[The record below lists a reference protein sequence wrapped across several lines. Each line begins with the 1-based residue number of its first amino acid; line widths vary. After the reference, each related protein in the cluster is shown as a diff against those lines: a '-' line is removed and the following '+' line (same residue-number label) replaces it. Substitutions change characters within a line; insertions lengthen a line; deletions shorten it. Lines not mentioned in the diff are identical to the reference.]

1 MRALVISGG
10 GSKGAFAG
18 GVAQYLIKE
27 KNICYDLFIG
37 SSTGSLLIPHLAL
50 DKEDKIFK
58 LYTNVDMDKIFSVNP
73 FIIKHKKNQEVITIN
88 HFNVIMQFMK
98 GKRTFGESKNLK
110 NYIEDNFSKEEFA
123 ELRNS
128 SKEII
133 VAVTNITKNSVE
145 YKSIL
150 DCCYEDFCDWIWIS
164 CNYIPFMSLVTK
176 DHFEYADGGISNVIP
191 IQEAINRGATEV
203 DVIVLETEH
212 NTAEKVIGKNPF
224 SLTIDLFGT
233 IIDQVERKDI
243 IIGRLAAAA
252 KNVKLNFYYTP
263 TKLTDN
269 PLVFNK
275 KIMLDWWHQGY
286 DYAKN
291 KSENMSQ
298 IQI

>member
-18 GVAQYLIKE
+18 GVAQFLIQE
-27 KNICYDLFIG
+27 KNINYDLYLG

-50 DKEDKIFK
+50 NQEDKIFK
-58 LYTNVDMDKIFSVNP
+58 LYTNVDMEKIFSVNP
-73 FIIKHKKNQEVITIN
+73 FIIKHKKNQEIITIN
-88 HFNVIMQFMK
+88 HFNVAMQFMK
-98 GKRTFGESKNLK
+98 GRRTFGESKNLK
-110 NYIEDNFSKEEFA
+110 HYIRNNFSEKEF
-123 ELRNS
+123 LILKKS
-128 SKEII
+128 SKDII
-133 VAVTNITKNSVE
+133 VTVTNITKNCVE

-150 DCCYEDFCDWIWIS
+150 ECDYDDFCDWIWIS

-176 DHFEYADGGISNVIP
+176 NNCEYADGGISNVVP
-191 IQEAINRGATEV
+191 IQEAIHRGATEI

-233 IIDQVERKDI
+233 IIDQVEKKDI
-243 IIGRLAAAA
+243 IIGRLAAASN
-252 KNVKLNFYYTP
+252 NVKLNFYYTP

-275 KIMLDWWHQGY
+275 KLMLDWWKQGFE
-286 DYAKN
+286 YAKN
-291 KSENMSQ
+291 KSESMSQ
-298 IQI
+298 I

>member
-18 GVAQYLIKE
+18 GVAQYLIQE
-27 KNICYDLFIG
+27 KNINYDLYLG

-50 DKEDKIFK
+50 NREDKIFK

-88 HFNVIMQFMK
+88 HFNVAVQFMK
-98 GKRTFGESKNLK
+98 GRRTFGESKNLK
-110 NYIEDNFSKEEFA
+110 NYIRNNFSEEEFL
-123 ELRNS
+123 ELKKS
-128 SKEII
+128 SKDII
-133 VAVTNITKNSVE
+133 VTVTNITKNCVE

-150 DCCYEDFCDWIWIS
+150 ECDYNDFCDWIWIS

-176 DHFEYADGGISNVIP
+176 NNCEYADGGISNVIP
-191 IQEAINRGATEV
+191 IQEAIHRGATEI

-233 IIDQVERKDI
+233 IIDQVEKKDI
-243 IIGRLAAAA
+243 IIGRLVAASN
-252 KNVKLNFYYTP
+252 NVKLNFYYTP

-275 KIMLDWWHQGY
+275 KNMLDWWKQGF

-291 KSENMSQ
+291 KSESMSQ
-298 IQI
+298 I

>member
-18 GVAQYLIKE
+18 GVAQFLIQE
-27 KNICYDLFIG
+27 KNIHYDLYLG

-50 DKEDKIFK
+50 NQEDKIFK

-73 FIIKHKKNQEVITIN
+73 FIIKHKKNQEIITIN
-88 HFNVIMQFMK
+88 HFNVAMQFMK

-110 NYIEDNFSKEEFA
+110 YYIRNNFSEEEF
-123 ELRNS
+123 LILKKS
-128 SKEII
+128 SKDII
-133 VAVTNITKNSVE
+133 VTVTNITKNCVE

-150 DCCYEDFCDWIWIS
+150 ECTYDDFCDWIWIS

-176 DHFEYADGGISNVIP
+176 NNCEYADGGISNVVP
-191 IQEAINRGATEV
+191 IQEAIHRGATEI

-233 IIDQVERKDI
+233 IIDQVEKKDI
-243 IIGRLAAAA
+243 IIGRLAAASN
-252 KNVKLNFYYTP
+252 NVKLNFYYTP

-275 KIMLDWWHQGY
+275 KLMLDWWKQGFE
-286 DYAKN
+286 YAKN
-291 KSENMSQ
+291 KSESMSQ
-298 IQI
+298 I

>member
-18 GVAQYLIKE
+18 GVAQYLIQE
-27 KNICYDLFIG
+27 KNIDYDLYLG

-50 DKEDKIFK
+50 NQEDKIFK
-58 LYTNVDMDKIFSVNP
+58 LYTNVDMEKIFSVNP
-73 FIIKHKKNQEVITIN
+73 FIVKHKKNQEVITIN
-88 HFNVIMQFMK
+88 HFNVAMQFMK
-98 GKRTFGESKNLK
+98 GKRTFGESKSLK
-110 NYIEDNFSKEEFA
+110 QYIRNNFSEAEFVK
-123 ELRNS
+123 LKKS
-128 SKEII
+128 SKDII
-133 VAVTNITKNSVE
+133 VTVTNITKNCVE

-150 DCCYEDFCDWIWIS
+150 DCTYDDFCDWIWIS

-176 DHFEYADGGISNVIP
+176 NNCEYADGGISNVVP
-191 IQEAINRGATEV
+191 IQEAIHRGATEI

-233 IIDQVERKDI
+233 IIDQVEKKDI
-243 IIGRLAAAA
+243 IIGRLAAASN
-252 KNVKLNFYYTP
+252 NVKLNFYYTP

-275 KIMLDWWHQGY
+275 KLMLDWWKQGFE
-286 DYAKN
+286 YAKN
-291 KSENMSQ
+291 KSESMSQ
-298 IQI
+298 I

>member
-27 KNICYDLFIG
+27 KNIKYQLYLG

-50 DKEDKIFK
+50 DKGNKIFE

-73 FIIKHKKNQEVITIN
+73 FIIKHKENQEIITVN
-88 HFNVIMQFMK
+88 HFNVVKQFIK
-98 GKRTFGESKNLK
+98 GKRTFGESKSLK
-110 NYIEDNFSKEEFA
+110 KYITDNFSKEEFL
-123 ELRNS
+123 ELQKS
-128 SKEII
+128 SKDII
-133 VAVTNITKNSVE
+133 VTVTNITKNCVE

-150 DCCYEDFCDWIWIS
+150 ECCYEDFCDWIWIS
-164 CNYIPFMSLVTK
+164 CNYIPFMSLVKK
-176 DHFEYADGGISNVIP
+176 DGFEYADGGISNVVP
-191 IQEAINRGATEV
+191 IHEAIDRGATEI

-212 NTAEKVIGKNPF
+212 NVGEKIVGKNPF

-233 IIDQVERKDI
+233 IIDQVEKKDI
-243 IIGRLAAAA
+243 IIGRLAAASN
-252 KNVKLNFYYTP
+252 NVKLNFYYTP

-275 KIMLDWWHQGY
+275 KIMLDWWKQGY
-286 DYAKN
+286 EYAKN
-291 KSENMSQ
+291 KSESMSQ
-298 IQI
+298 I

>member
-27 KNICYDLFIG
+27 KNIDYDLYLG

-50 DKEDKIFK
+50 NQEDKIFK
-58 LYTNVDMDKIFSVNP
+58 LYTNVDMEKIFSVNP
-73 FIIKHKKNQEVITIN
+73 FVIKHKKNQEVITIN
-88 HFNVIMQFMK
+88 HFNVAMQFMK

-110 NYIEDNFSKEEFA
+110 YYIRNNFSQEEFLA
-123 ELRNS
+123 LKRS
-128 SKEII
+128 SKDII
-133 VAVTNITKNSVE
+133 VTVTNITKNCVE

-150 DCCYEDFCDWIWIS
+150 ECTYDDFCDWIWIS

-176 DHFEYADGGISNVIP
+176 NNCEYADGGISNVVP
-191 IQEAINRGATEV
+191 IHEAIHRGATEI

-233 IIDQVERKDI
+233 IIDQVEKKDI
-243 IIGRLAAAA
+243 IIGRLAAASN
-252 KNVKLNFYYTP
+252 NVKLNFYYTP

-275 KIMLDWWHQGY
+275 KLMLDWWKQGY
-286 DYAKN
+286 EYAKN
-291 KSENMSQ
+291 KSESMSQ
-298 IQI
+298 I

>member
-18 GVAQYLIKE
+18 GVAQYLIQE
-27 KNICYDLFIG
+27 KNINYDLYLG

-50 DKEDKIFK
+50 NREDKIFK
-58 LYTNVDMDKIFSVNP
+58 LYTNVDMDKIFSVIP
-73 FIIKHKKNQEVITIN
+73 LIIKHKKNQEVITIN
-88 HFNVIMQFMK
+88 HFNVAMQFMK

-110 NYIEDNFSKEEFA
+110 NYIRNNFSEEEFL
-123 ELRNS
+123 ELKKS
-128 SKEII
+128 SKDII
-133 VAVTNITKNSVE
+133 VTVTNITKNCVE

-150 DCCYEDFCDWIWIS
+150 ECGYDDFCDWIWIS

-176 DHFEYADGGISNVIP
+176 NNCEYADGGISNVIP
-191 IQEAINRGATEV
+191 IQEAIHRGATEI

-233 IIDQVERKDI
+233 IIDQVEKKDI
-243 IIGRLAAAA
+243 IIGRLAAASN
-252 KNVKLNFYYTP
+252 NVKLNFYYTP

-275 KIMLDWWHQGY
+275 KNMLDWWKQGF

-291 KSENMSQ
+291 KSESMSQ
-298 IQI
+298 I

>member
-1 MRALVISGG
+1 
-10 GSKGAFAG
+10 
-18 GVAQYLIKE
+18 
-27 KNICYDLFIG
+27 
-37 SSTGSLLIPHLAL
+37 
-50 DKEDKIFK
+50 
-58 LYTNVDMDKIFSVNP
+58 
-73 FIIKHKKNQEVITIN
+73 
-88 HFNVIMQFMK
+88 
-98 GKRTFGESKNLK
+98 
-110 NYIEDNFSKEEFA
+110 
-123 ELRNS
+123 
-128 SKEII
+128 
-133 VAVTNITKNSVE
+133 
-145 YKSIL
+145 
-150 DCCYEDFCDWIWIS
+150 
-164 CNYIPFMSLVTK
+164 VTK

>member
-18 GVAQYLIKE
+18 GVAQYLIQE
-27 KNICYDLFIG
+27 KNIDYDLYLG

-50 DKEDKIFK
+50 NQEDKIFK
-58 LYTNVDMDKIFSVNP
+58 LYTNVDMEKIFSVNP

-88 HFNVIMQFMK
+88 HFNVAMQFMK
-98 GKRTFGESKNLK
+98 GKRTFGESKSLK
-110 NYIEDNFSKEEFA
+110 QYIRNNFSEAEF
-123 ELRNS
+123 LKLKKS
-128 SKEII
+128 SKDII
-133 VAVTNITKNSVE
+133 VTVTNITKNCVE

-150 DCCYEDFCDWIWIS
+150 DCTYDDFCDWIWIS

-176 DHFEYADGGISNVIP
+176 NNCEYADGGISNVVP
-191 IQEAINRGATEV
+191 IQEAIHRGATEI

-233 IIDQVERKDI
+233 IIDQVEKKDI
-243 IIGRLAAAA
+243 IIGRLAAASN
-252 KNVKLNFYYTP
+252 NVKLNFYYTP

-275 KIMLDWWHQGY
+275 KLMLDWWKQGFE
-286 DYAKN
+286 YAKN
-291 KSENMSQ
+291 KSESMSQ
-298 IQI
+298 I

>member
-18 GVAQYLIKE
+18 GVAQYLIQE
-27 KNICYDLFIG
+27 KNINYDLYLG

-50 DKEDKIFK
+50 NREDKIFK

-88 HFNVIMQFMK
+88 HFNVAVQFMK
-98 GKRTFGESKNLK
+98 GRRTFGESKNLK
-110 NYIEDNFSKEEFA
+110 NYIRNNFSEEEFL
-123 ELRNS
+123 ELKKS
-128 SKEII
+128 SKDII
-133 VAVTNITKNSVE
+133 VTVTNITKNCVE

-150 DCCYEDFCDWIWIS
+150 ECGYDDFCDWIWIS

-176 DHFEYADGGISNVIP
+176 NNCEYADGGISNVIP
-191 IQEAINRGATEV
+191 IQEAIHRGATEI

-224 SLTIDLFGT
+224 SLTIDLFGA
-233 IIDQVERKDI
+233 IIDQVEKKDI
-243 IIGRLAAAA
+243 IIGRLAAASN
-252 KNVKLNFYYTP
+252 NVKLNFYYTP

-275 KIMLDWWHQGY
+275 KNMLDWWKQGF

-291 KSENMSQ
+291 KSESMSQ
-298 IQI
+298 I

>member
-18 GVAQYLIKE
+18 GVAQFLIQE
-27 KNICYDLFIG
+27 KNINYDLYLG

-50 DKEDKIFK
+50 NQEDKIFK

-73 FIIKHKKNQEVITIN
+73 FIIKHKKDQEIITIN
-88 HFNVIMQFMK
+88 HFNVMMQFFK
-98 GKRTFGESKNLK
+98 GKRTFGESKGLK
-110 NYIEDNFSKEEFA
+110 NYIRNNFSEAEF
-123 ELRNS
+123 LTLKKS
-128 SKEII
+128 SKDII
-133 VAVTNITKNSVE
+133 VTVTNITKNCVE

-150 DCCYEDFCDWIWIS
+150 ECTYDDFCDWIWIS

-176 DHFEYADGGISNVIP
+176 NNCEYADGGISNVVP
-191 IQEAINRGATEV
+191 IQEAIHRGATEI

-233 IIDQVERKDI
+233 IIDQVEKKDI
-243 IIGRLAAAA
+243 IIGRLAAASN
-252 KNVKLNFYYTP
+252 NVKLNFYYTP

-275 KIMLDWWHQGY
+275 KLMLDWWKQGF

-291 KSENMSQ
+291 KSESMSQ
-298 IQI
+298 I

>member
-18 GVAQYLIKE
+18 GVAQYLMKE
-27 KNICYDLFIG
+27 KNSDYDLFIG
-37 SSTGSLLIPHLAL
+37 SSAGSLLIPHLAL
-50 DKEDKIFK
+50 NRVDKIFK
-58 LYTNVDMDKIFSVNP
+58 LCTNIDMNKIFSVNP
-73 FIIKHKKNQEVITIN
+73 FIVKHKKNQEVITIN

-110 NYIEDNFSKEEFA
+110 NYIEDNLSKEEYDQ
-123 ELRNS
+123 LQNS
-128 SKEII
+128 SKEIV
-133 VAVTNITKNSVE
+133 VAVTNITKNCVE

-150 DCCYEDFCDWIWIS
+150 ECCYEDFCDWIWIS

-176 DHFEYADGGISNVIP
+176 NRFEYADGGISNVIP
-191 IQEAINRGATEV
+191 IQEAINRGATEI
-203 DVIVLETEH
+203 DVIVLETEQ
-212 NTAEKVIGKNPF
+212 NTSEKVIGKNPF

-275 KIMLDWWHQGY
+275 KLMHDWWHQGY
-286 DYAKN
+286 EYAKN
-291 KSENMSQ
+291 KSETMSQ

>member
-18 GVAQYLIKE
+18 GVAQFLIQE
-27 KNICYDLFIG
+27 KNINYDLYLG

-50 DKEDKIFK
+50 NQEDKIFK

-73 FIIKHKKNQEVITIN
+73 FIIKHKKNQEIITIN
-88 HFNVIMQFMK
+88 HFNVAMQFMK

-110 NYIEDNFSKEEFA
+110 HYIRDNFSEEEF
-123 ELRNS
+123 LILKKS
-128 SKEII
+128 SKDII
-133 VAVTNITKNSVE
+133 VTVTNITKNCVE

-150 DCCYEDFCDWIWIS
+150 ECTYDDFCDWIWIS

-176 DHFEYADGGISNVIP
+176 NNCEYADGGISNVVP
-191 IQEAINRGATEV
+191 IQEAIHRGATEI

-233 IIDQVERKDI
+233 IIDQVEKKDI
-243 IIGRLAAAA
+243 IIGRLAAASN
-252 KNVKLNFYYTP
+252 NVKLNFYYTP

-275 KIMLDWWHQGY
+275 KLMLDWWKQGFE
-286 DYAKN
+286 YAKN
-291 KSENMSQ
+291 KSESMSQ
-298 IQI
+298 I

>member
-18 GVAQYLIKE
+18 GVAQYLIQE
-27 KNICYDLFIG
+27 KNINYDLYLG

-50 DKEDKIFK
+50 NREDKIFK
-58 LYTNVDMDKIFSVNP
+58 LYTNVDMEKIFSVNP

-88 HFNVIMQFMK
+88 HFNVAVQLKK
-98 GKRTFGESKNLK
+98 GRRTFGESKNLK
-110 NYIEDNFSKEEFA
+110 NYIRNNFSEEEFL
-123 ELRNS
+123 ELKKS
-128 SKEII
+128 SKDII
-133 VAVTNITKNSVE
+133 VTVTNITKNCVE

-150 DCCYEDFCDWIWIS
+150 ECGYDDFCDWIWIS

-176 DHFEYADGGISNVIP
+176 NNCEYADGGISNVIP
-191 IQEAINRGATEV
+191 IQEAIHRGATEI

-233 IIDQVERKDI
+233 IIDQVEKKDI
-243 IIGRLAAAA
+243 IIGRLAAASN
-252 KNVKLNFYYTP
+252 NVKLNFYYTP

-275 KIMLDWWHQGY
+275 KNMLDWWKQGF

-291 KSENMSQ
+291 KSESMSQ
-298 IQI
+298 I

>member
-18 GVAQYLIKE
+18 GVAQYLIQE
-27 KNICYDLFIG
+27 KNINYDLYLG

-50 DKEDKIFK
+50 NREDKIFK

-88 HFNVIMQFMK
+88 HFNVAVQFMK
-98 GKRTFGESKNLK
+98 GRRTFGESKNLR
-110 NYIEDNFSKEEFA
+110 NYIRNNFSEEEFL
-123 ELRNS
+123 ELKKS
-128 SKEII
+128 SKDII
-133 VAVTNITKNSVE
+133 VTVTNITKNCVE

-150 DCCYEDFCDWIWIS
+150 ECGYDDFCDWIWIS

-176 DHFEYADGGISNVIP
+176 NNCEYADGGISNVIP
-191 IQEAINRGATEV
+191 IQEAIHRGATEI

-233 IIDQVERKDI
+233 IIDQVEKKDI
-243 IIGRLAAAA
+243 IIGRLAAASN
-252 KNVKLNFYYTP
+252 NVKLNFYYTP

-275 KIMLDWWHQGY
+275 KNMLDWWKQGF

-291 KSENMSQ
+291 KSESMSQ
-298 IQI
+298 I